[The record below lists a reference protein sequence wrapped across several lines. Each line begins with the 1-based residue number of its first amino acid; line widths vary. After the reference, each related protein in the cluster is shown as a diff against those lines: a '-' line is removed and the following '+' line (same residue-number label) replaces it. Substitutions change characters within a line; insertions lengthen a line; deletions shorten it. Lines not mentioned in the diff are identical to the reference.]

1 MPVRVAVRTASAGE
15 PMSLGELVEACR
27 ALPVA
32 SAAAASAYEEARPAM
47 LASVNAELL
56 GREDLPQLLG
66 GSSSQLMTTNHE
78 NHAAFMS
85 NVLALGQH
93 ELLARSLPWIY
104 RTYRARGFSYGYF
117 LVELQAWRHAID
129 ACLPAEWA
137 GEVSVLYQWMVDH
150 HAEVVSLAEERP
162 EEATASDQAGR
173 WSAVEE
179 RYLAALLAGDVASAI
194 ALARTVAEPSDLEG
208 FYLSV
213 IQPAMYAVGARWEAG
228 DLSVAQ
234 EHLASA
240 ITSRVVVSL
249 SAARTA
255 RKPSRGRAMVS
266 AAPYEFHELGGWM
279 ISDLLEA
286 DGWEVIYVGA
296 NTPAEALVD
305 LVRDRRPA
313 FVALSVTMPFG
324 LTMVRSI
331 IAAVHAVPASP
342 PVRCLV
348 GGRVFNE
355 QPGLWKELGA
365 DGWAK
370 DAHEAVVAARAF
382 GAGEQRG

>member
-1 MPVRVAVRTASAGE
+1 
-15 PMSLGELVEACR
+15 MSLGELVEACR

-32 SAAAASAYEEARPAM
+32 SSAAASAYEEARPAM

-56 GREDLPQLLG
+56 AREDLPRLLG

-117 LVELQAWRHAID
+117 PVELQAWRRALD

-137 GEVSVLYQWMVDH
+137 GQISVIYQWMVDH

-162 EEATASDQAGR
+162 EAPAPAERSDR
-173 WSAVEE
+173 WINLRE
-179 RYLAALLAGDVASAI
+179 RYLAALLAGDVAGAI

-213 IQPAMYAVGARWEAG
+213 IQPAMYAIGARWEAG
-228 DLSVAQ
+228 ELSVAQ

-240 ITSRVVVSL
+240 ITSRVVVGL
-249 SAARTA
+249 STARAA
-255 RKPSRGRAMVS
+255 RKPWRGRAMVS
-266 AAPYEFHELGGWM
+266 AAPNEFHELGGWM

-324 LTMVRSI
+324 LAKARSI
-331 IAAVHAVPASP
+331 IAGVHAVPASP

-348 GGRVFNE
+348 GGKVFND

-370 DAHEAVVAARAF
+370 DAHDAVMAARAF